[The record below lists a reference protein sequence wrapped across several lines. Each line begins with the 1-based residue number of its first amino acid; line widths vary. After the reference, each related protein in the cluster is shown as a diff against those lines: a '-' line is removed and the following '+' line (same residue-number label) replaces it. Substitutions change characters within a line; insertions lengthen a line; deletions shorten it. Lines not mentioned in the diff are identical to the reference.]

1 MPIHIEDMTS
11 EITVVDG
18 DVPLSP
24 RQLEALT
31 TQVAARVRQQQ
42 QEAERQRDS
51 MMIRRSV
58 VPPLETRG

>member
-11 EITVVDG
+11 DITVVDG

-24 RQLEALT
+24 EQLEALT
-31 TQVAARVRQQQ
+31 ARVLARVLQHQC
-42 QEAERQRDS
+42 EAQRQRDS